1 MRKKVLNSLQIKF
14 MLILIGVLWLSS
26 ITSFMLVITFGPNII
41 NTELQSNQTEIAYS
55 MKEIARRTDL
65 NPEEIIPLYHN
76 LFYQIT
82 IIEDDVQEKYDL
94 ELEEL
99 QGLKEGEIL
108 YINGHHGKMPVTLF
122 TFDDQYLSIS
132 LIKNNRIIDIVRYI
146 IAASLLISVLTGSC
160 LMAMIARRLLKPIQ
174 QLSSAMKEV
183 ARGNFDLSIEQKC
196 DDEIG
201 QLTQSFNK
209 MAKELKGIEYLRK
222 DFINSVSHEFK
233 TPLASIQGFA
243 KLLKNQPIPTKQ
255 SEDYTDIII
264 QESGRLSKLCTNILN
279 LSKLEN
285 QQIVIRQS
293 YFSLDEQIRRTIVLL
308 EPEWSSKNLEL
319 LIELDTAIY
328 YGEMELT
335 QQIWM
340 NLLSN
345 AIKFSPDDGIIRV
358 ELIQTEDD
366 IEVSISDNGIG
377 MSLDTQ
383 SRIFEKFYQ
392 ADKSRAR
399 VGHGLGLS
407 IVKRIVELSDGQIIV
422 QSKLGEG
429 TTMTV
434 KLKNNKEINCI

>member
-82 IIEDDVQEKYDL
+82 VIEDDVQEKYDL

-146 IAASLLISVLTGSC
+146 IAASLLISALTGSC
-160 LMAMIARRLLKPIQ
+160 LMVMIARRLLMPIQ

-243 KLLKNQPIPTKQ
+243 KLLKNQPLSTKQ
-255 SEDYTDIII
+255 SEDYMDIIT